1 MPGGEWEVPADE
13 DWPICL
19 NATTTTAAPTTTSP
33 RRGLTRKCNFPM
45 NPHVRLLDGW
55 SVCYNFGP
63 LV

>member
-33 RRGLTRKCNFPM
+33 RRGLTRK
-45 NPHVRLLDGW
+45 
-55 SVCYNFGP
+55 
-63 LV
+63 